1 MIGRSDAPATRA
13 LGVCPSKSH
22 FGSPGAAI
30 NFTNNASSIAVE
42 PVLQNYVAQINLSLM
57 TGRLT
62 SVAYPRIYLSGI
74 ILRRLPFAPAGPAV

>member
-1 MIGRSDAPATRA
+1 MPSRRVRA
-13 LGVCPSKSH
+13 WSLPLQERH

-42 PVLQNYVAQINLSLM
+42 PVLQNYVAQIDLSLM

-74 ILRRLPFAPAGPAV
+74 ILRRLPSAPAGPAV